1 MAFSHRIILYKNT
14 HISKKG
20 GNMKNLLIA
29 GFVAIILSSCMND
42 AGGQLTGVTGRQ
54 VWYQPDPYGMLYIP
68 PGSYNMGPSDQDA
81 PYSFT
86 AKSKTVSI
94 SPFYMDETEITNNE
108 YRQFVYWVR
117 DSMAYKIL
125 GEEVSEEVFL
135 IAVNKF
141 EEDIDPPIINWDA
154 YLDWNDPENREALSV
169 MFLPEY
175 ERFYGKKALDTR
187 KLVYEYYWIDYKD
200 AARKSP
206 TINGDPLRDR
216 GMNDRSVFIRRDEIS
231 VYPDTLCWIHDF
243 TYSYN
248 EPLTNMYFW
257 HPAYDEYPLVGVTW
271 KQARAFSIWR
281 TLEHNKF
288 LSSVGEAFVQD
299 YRLPTESEWEYAAR
313 GGLDLSP
320 YPWGGPYIRNT
331 RGCFLANFK
340 PLRGNYYDDGGIH
353 TVPVVSY
360 EPNDFG
366 LYCMAGNVAEWTT
379 TAFDESVY
387 DFAHDLNMDYKYEAE
402 DDDPPVL
409 KRKVIRGGSWKDV
422 GYFLQTSS
430 RTYEYQDT
438 AKSYIGFRNVMS
450 YLGMGKSDI

>member
-1 MAFSHRIILYKNT
+1 MNKKLNIKYK
-14 HISKKG
+14 SKIG
-20 GNMKNLLIA
+20 GSMRKLLISSLA
-29 GFVAIILSSCMND
+29 LSMSLVGCYTD
-42 AGGQLTGVTGRQ
+42 DGGQLVGVQDRQ
-54 VWYQPDPYGMLYIP
+54 IWYQPDPYGMLYIP

-81 PYSFT
+81 PYSYT
-86 AKSKTVSI
+86 SRSKTVSI

-108 YRQFVYWVR
+108 YRQFVAWVR

-125 GEEVSEEVFL
+125 GEEVNEDEYL
-135 IAVNKF
+135 ISINQY

-154 YLDWNDPENREALSV
+154 EIIWNDDPDSREALSV

-175 ERFYGKKALDTR
+175 ERFYGHRDLDTR
-187 KLVYEYYWIDYKD
+187 KLVYDYYWIDYKD
-200 AARKSP
+200 AAKKNP
-206 TINGDPLRDR
+206 TINGDPMRER
-216 GMNDRSVFIRRDEIS
+216 GLTDRSVFIKRDQINI
-231 VYPDTLCWIHDF
+231 YPDTLCWIHDF
-243 TYSYN
+243 TYSFN

-257 HPAYDEYPLVGVTW
+257 HPAYDEYPLVGVSW
-271 KQARAFSIWR
+271 KQARAFSLWR
-281 TLEHNKF
+281 TFLHNKF
-288 LSSVGEAFVQD
+288 LATVGEAFVQD
-299 YRLPTESEWEYAAR
+299 YRLPNESEWEYASR

-320 YPWGGPYIRNT
+320 YPWGGPYTRNT

-366 LYCMAGNVAEWTT
+366 LYCMAGNVAEWTSN
-379 TAFDESVY
+379 AYDESTL
-387 DFAHDLNMDYKYEAE
+387 DFAHDLNMDYVYEAK

-409 KRKVIRGGSWKDV
+409 KRKTIRGGSWKDV
-422 GYFLQTSS
+422 GYYMQTST

-450 YLGMGKSDI
+450 YLGMGKSQI